1 MKISLTLFLLFFWAN
16 GYVLG
21 QSTCKQGNKSTCLKS
36 GNLEATFSTQG
47 NYFIDST
54 FSKSGLY
61 WKNSFGQRLPIS
73 FLNSI
78 WFRGKVVGSDT
89 NILLRIRYNG
99 STNIIHQPGY
109 DLWPGPVNE
118 GEIYGTNPG
127 ICNFWDRHF
136 QVGRESIDS
145 LLHLLDSL
153 DVPLP
158 GSLIPREV
166 RNWPGRGNA
175 FLKAEALSLGSVS
188 TQTMDQELAPFVDQN
203 QNGIYEPERGEMP
216 DLQQK
221 ERMVWWVLNDLG
233 NKKLYSTR
241 KLMPAGGLEV
251 QFLAYMYPSTPESPF
266 LANTLFLDWKL
277 KNEGVFDLDSCY
289 IGVFQNNQIGDPSD
303 DLFRSHPLKN
313 LCVAYNR
320 INTDPLYMRIGISEI
335 APALGTKVLKAPGPM
350 ANADGFDNNRN
361 GSIDEADE
369 TRIVHRIGASNWSP
383 GDFDSFET
391 YSDRLNE
398 MWLTGSDRTNMFSEV
413 LYGSCLEFPLLNQP
427 GLTTRFHFP
436 GNYDPLG
443 YAIGGTISAP
453 ITQPPWSEEGCTEL
467 DNSFR
472 ETTISSGPF
481 ALPRGTSIDY
491 QYCLLVGHGKESAY
505 VNMLDVEFISD
516 SLEQILP
523 QLQAQRPAANP
534 SGEELKVQVYPN
546 PLEGGELN
554 VYCKEGI
561 DEVRLLDAQGSRM
574 LLQVQPG
581 LKTVRLAFPGHKPG
595 LYLAQIRSG
604 ERWVVKKV
612 LVSTE

>member
-175 FLKAEALSLGSVS
+175 FLKAEALQSGSVS
-188 TQTMDQELAPFVDQN
+188 TQTMDQDLAPFVDQN
-203 QNGIYEPERGEMP
+203 QNGIYEPEWGDLP

-221 ERMVWWVLNDLG
+221 ERMVWWVLNDVG
-233 NKKLYSTR
+233 NKKLYSNY
-241 KLMPAGGLEV
+241 KSMPAGGLEV
-251 QFLAYMYPSTPESPF
+251 QFLAYMYPAIPENPF

-277 KNEGVFDLDSCY
+277 KNEGVFDLESCY
-289 IGVFQNNQIGDPSD
+289 IGVYQDQDIGSYKE
-303 DLFRSHPLKN
+303 DLFRCHPLIN
-313 LCVAYNR
+313 LQIAYNKT
-320 INTDPLYMRIGISEI
+320 NTDLSFQQMGISEMP
-335 APALGTKVLKAPGPM
+335 PALGTKILKAPGPL
-350 ANADGFDNNRN
+350 ANTDGFDNNRN
-361 GSIDEADE
+361 GQIDEEGE
-369 TRIVHRIGASNWSP
+369 TRLVHRMGVFNWGLTNWEFAENNHDEWNEWGLIGISPSFGVDRFYGTCSNSAT
-383 GDFDSFET
+383 S
-391 YSDRLNE
+391 
-398 MWLTGSDRTNMFSEV
+398 
-413 LYGSCLEFPLLNQP
+413 NQP
-427 GLTTRFHFP
+427 IRPSRFHFP
-436 GNYDPLG
+436 GSYDPLG
-443 YAIGGTISAP
+443 YGIGGTVAAP
-453 ITQPPWSEEGCTEL
+453 IILPPWSEEDCPENL
-467 DNSFR
+467 NMDK
-472 ETTISSGPF
+472 TTILSSGPF

-491 QYCLLVGHGKESAY
+491 QYCLLVGHGKESAMA
-505 VNMLDVEFISD
+505 NMLDVEFISD

-523 QLQAQRPAANP
+523 QLQAQRPAVNP
-534 SGEELKVQVYPN
+534 LGDELKVQVYPN
-546 PLEGGELN
+546 PLEGGELKL
-554 VYCKEGI
+554 YCKEGI